1 MIKMVSKK
9 YVRGKLSIL
18 LLFISIIGLLYSCNS
33 SNKEEGFVLEEFVI
47 DDSDMKS
54 IADSVVEMHLSI
66 LQSNKQILSL
76 NLSQKDSALF
86 FIFSVRNEKDLV
98 YNYIYRENK
107 RIVGYTNIGD
117 VKLILLSDINNLSEL
132 GSQFGKFIHPTGNS
146 EVFKFL
152 NYPQNLYIGEGENA
166 WPTFELIYDPT
177 YIVYPYVNN
186 RFLYPIMTKNPN
198 IDINSD

>member
-1 MIKMVSKK
+1 MVSKK
-9 YVRGKLSIL
+9 YVRDKLSIL
-18 LLFISIIGLLYSCNS
+18 LLFISIIGLLYSCDS

-86 FIFSVRNEKDLV
+86 FIFSLRNEKDLV

-146 EVFKFL
+146 EVFRSL